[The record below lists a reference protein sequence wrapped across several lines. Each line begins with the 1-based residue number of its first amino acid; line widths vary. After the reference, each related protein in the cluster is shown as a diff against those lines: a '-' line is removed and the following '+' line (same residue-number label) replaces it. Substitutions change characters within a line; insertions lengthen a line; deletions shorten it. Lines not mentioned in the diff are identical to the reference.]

1 MAPMALVGLSLP
13 FSKLTFIAGHAE
25 GKRIGIIGLDTS
37 HSVAFTKSLNAS
49 IQNPMYD
56 GFRIVAAYPQG
67 SKDIV
72 SSTERIP
79 GYTEDVKKLGVE
91 IVGSIQELSPRAL
104 PHPSY
109 ISPRTDEP
117 MIVAIETEE
126 EG

>member
-1 MAPMALVGLSLP
+1 MPG
-13 FSKLTFIAGHAE
+13 KAE

-56 GFRIVAAYPQG
+56 GFKIVAAYPQG

-91 IVGSIQELSPRAL
+91 IVGSIQELLSKVDFPAL
-104 PHPSY
+104 GLP
-109 ISPRTDEP
+109 
-117 MIVAIETEE
+117 AITVLTPFLIAFPYWKDFFSWSI
-126 EG
+126 